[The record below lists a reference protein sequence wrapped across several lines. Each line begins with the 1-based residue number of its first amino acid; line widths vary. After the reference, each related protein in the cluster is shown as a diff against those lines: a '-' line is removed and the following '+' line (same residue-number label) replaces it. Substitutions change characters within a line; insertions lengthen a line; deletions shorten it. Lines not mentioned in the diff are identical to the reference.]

1 MNNSGK
7 TIYSGWAFRLI
18 LLNVILYAVQV
29 FAEFNRMSIFV
40 EGIERKAP
48 SIITY
53 YLGLTPNL
61 VVSKGYIWQM
71 FSYMFLHDTYSLAH
85 LFFNMYALLIFGI
98 PIEQELGSRQFLY
111 YYLYCGTFAGLTI
124 FTINFIDRGLAYYIP
139 TIGASGAVF
148 GLLLAF
154 GILFPNAQL
163 LLFFIIPIKAK
174 YLVILYG
181 CLELFLELSGKT
193 STISHIGHLGGLA
206 AGLIYFFIIKRRSI
220 DFKHKLKKAT
230 RNLNKKKIPIPKNTS
245 TQKTDPKTDNDYFN
259 LEISILKKIKK
270 SGIESLTDDEYQH
283 IKYID
288 IMTQDNDN
296 SVLCNEIDYN
306 TEDDHCTNCENF
318 KACFIREVKKYL
330 SN

>member
-18 LLNVILYAVQV
+18 LVNVILYAVQV
-29 FAEFNRMSIFV
+29 FAEYNRMSILV
-40 EGIERKAP
+40 EGKAQ
-48 SIITY
+48 SNITY
-53 YLGLTPNL
+53 YLGLTPDL
-61 VVSKGYIWQM
+61 VVSKGYIWQI

-85 LFFNMYALLIFGI
+85 LFFNMYALLIFGM

-124 FTINFIDRGLAYYIP
+124 FTINFFDQGLAYYVP

-154 GILFPNAQL
+154 GILFPNAEL
-163 LLFFIIPIKAK
+163 LLFFIVPIKAK

-181 CLELFLELSGKT
+181 GLELFLELSGKT
-193 STISHIGHLGGLA
+193 STVSHIGHLGGLA
-206 AGLIYFFIIKRRSI
+206 AGLIYFFIIKRRTI
-220 DFKHKLKKAT
+220 EFKHKLKKAT
-230 RNLNKKKIPIPKNTS
+230 RNISKKKISSRKITR
-245 TQKTDPKTDNDYFN
+245 TLKTDQRTDNNKFN
-259 LEISILKKIKK
+259 NEISILKKIKK
-270 SGIESLTDDEYQH
+270 TGIESLTDDEYQY

-288 IMTQDNDN
+288 IMTQDYNKN
-296 SVLCNEIDYN
+296 VLCNEIDYN
-306 TEDDHCTNCENF
+306 TDDEHCTNCENF